1 MGALH
6 REHPDVQR
14 EDAEGGKAA
23 QAVEGVVAD
32 AHSLGVLP
40 APAYATSPSKE
51 LKNGRRRPLHRRRPP
66 HMMSDVV

>member
-23 QAVEGVVAD
+23 QAVEGVVAN

-40 APAYATSPSKE
+40 APVYATSPS
-51 LKNGRRRPLHRRRPP
+51 NRA
-66 HMMSDVV
+66 